1 MLDRHAVRALLRAG
15 VRPRTVA
22 RQVGV
27 SRRTVERIAREAE
40 GQGVADADAR
50 GVGRPPVDRA
60 TTAAVRALLADD
72 PALPPGEVWRR
83 LKEAGTTAGA
93 LDDVPRARR
102 RAADDPRR
110 ADGALRGAGRRVCSV

>member
-72 PALPPGEVWRR
+72 PALPPGGS
-83 LKEAGTTAGA
+83 LAAAQGGG
-93 LDDVPRARR
+93 DDRWGSRR
-102 RAADDPRR
+102 RTACSPPC
-110 ADGALRGAGRRVCSV
+110 GRRSPPR